1 MTAKRVPHAYL
12 ISNVTLGYGSPKY
25 VYFLKALE
33 SRGYRTHTIE
43 PFESIRPS
51 YPIDGLT
58 SERRIVGRSILD
70 SWLGRKLQ
78 KSFKLNRYIFLPL
91 RKLLLDVATLH
102 AVCVSYRKQMVVVT
116 TYDNPLFALFSRQTV
131 IVQNFSEIWPKP
143 VKGLARRRLQSYWDN
158 VEICISP
165 QVDRVAI
172 AKSRYRNAEHF
183 LVHNTPPL
191 GKPSSQPSKYERIEV
206 LYQGRLGREN
216 YPLEFI
222 ALIEN
227 LAPHIH
233 LHIAGIIEER
243 WIERLKALEEKSHNV
258 TLHGYL
264 NAPALETLRSRCNV
278 GIIAWDN
285 QTDNTKYA
293 APNKLYEHLQNGDLI
308 VFFSNHSLSQLNAEF
323 EFGTE
328 LCNGVDM
335 ARHLNDLNIEEIQA
349 RGERNYELYRSELNF
364 ETQIAP
370 VITFLSKRFESLAL
384 PESS

>member
-51 YPIDGLT
+51 YPIDGLK

-78 KSFKLNRYIFLPL
+78 KSFKLNKYIFLPL

-102 AVCVSYRKQMVVVT
+102 AVCVSYRKQIVVVT

-165 QVDRVAI
+165 QVDRIAI

-233 LHIAGIIEER
+233 LHIAGIIEEQ
-243 WIERLKALEEKSHNV
+243 WIEQLKALEEKSHNV

-264 NAPALETLRSRCNV
+264 SAPALATLRHRCNV

-285 QTDNTKYA
+285 NSDNTKYA

-308 VFFSNHSLSQLNAEF
+308 VMFPNHALRQLNEEF
-323 EFGTE
+323 AFGKEVSTG
-328 LCNGVDM
+328 LDM
-335 ARHLNDLNIEEIQA
+335 AAYLNQVTPEKLKAQ
-349 RGERNYELYRSELNF
+349 GEHNYALHQSTLNF
-364 ETQIAP
+364 EHQIAP
-370 VITFLSKRFESLAL
+370 VISYLAEKL
-384 PESS
+384 TD